1 MGEAARI
8 PVLGVVLL
16 VVGGATGSPSL
27 APSPTPSPTPSPA
40 PPPAQ
45 SLPAPWPDDLR
56 FVVSEAQKVQNA
68 DVAAW
73 ATYRFGRKA
82 EREDYDDDGR
92 LVERDELQFLVTPE
106 ADGFREDL
114 VLHNG
119 QVPEPGE
126 VERHRRAGSFARHYR
141 TLIAGAGE
149 EAEE

>member
-8 PVLGVVLL
+8 PVFGLVLL
-16 VVGGATGSPSL
+16 VVGGVTGS
-27 APSPTPSPTPSPA
+27 PSPTPSPVPSPS
-40 PPPAQ
+40 PN
-45 SLPAPWPDDLR
+45 LPTIEPDDLR

-92 LVERDELQFLVTPE
+92 LVEREELQFLVTPE
-106 ADGFREDL
+106 ADAFREDL

-126 VERHRRAGSFARHYR
+126 VERHRRTGSFA
-141 TLIAGAGE
+141 
-149 EAEE
+149 